1 MMYRRISLYL
11 LLYILVIIGLSVWSF
26 ASFTTGTPVL
36 GIACAAGIGFF
47 VFKVLKLYNSVN
59 RKVAYFFD
67 ALENDDYSINF
78 IEWKGSSSEIFLSNI
93 LNKMKNIIQRIRIE
107 SQRKEKFYELMLE
120 NINSG
125 IVLLNASGFVMQ
137 TNAAALKLLG
147 LEVFTHIRQLDKID
161 PALTL
166 LFNNIKAG
174 DKKNFSLTMER
185 GTIQLNIKA
194 AGLWLDKEAVR
205 LVVIHDI
212 HNEMDEKEIDS
223 WIKLIRVL
231 SHEIMNS
238 IAPITSLSDTLL
250 TLYQNEEAEDSNVR
264 DNVINGLHVIS
275 ETSKGLVSFVES
287 YRKFT
292 RIPTPEKELF
302 NVSEFIQRIV
312 ILCSAEDN
320 VKSVKIDTKQV
331 PEDLKLYA
339 DSNLLGQVMINIVK
353 NAIQALQGRRGAC
366 IEIAAYQT
374 DGERTVF
381 TVKDNGPGIP
391 EELMKQI
398 FVPFFTTKEQGTG
411 IGLSMARQIMR
422 AHGGSIH
429 VHSVPDKETR
439 FTIEL

>member
-1 MMYRRISLYL
+1 MFRKISLYL
-11 LLYILVIIGLSVWSF
+11 LLYILVIIAFSI
-26 ASFTTGTPVL
+26 ASFFCFMTGANVW
-36 GIACAAGIGFF
+36 GIACGAGTLFF
-47 VFKVLKLYNSVN
+47 ISKTLTLYNSVN
-59 RKVAYFFD
+59 RKIAYFFE
-67 ALENDDYSINF
+67 AMENDDYSINF
-78 IEWKGSSSEIFLSNI
+78 IERKGTSSEMFLSYI
-93 LNKMKNIIQRIRIE
+93 LNKMKNILRKTRIE
-107 SQRKEKFYELMLE
+107 SQQQEKFYELILE
-120 NINSG
+120 SINSG
-125 IVLLNASGFVMQ
+125 IVVLNPQGFVLR

-147 LEVFTHIRQLDKID
+147 LGVFTHLRQLDRVD
-161 PALTL
+161 PALTA
-166 LFNNIKAG
+166 LFGNIKSG
-174 DKKNFSLTMER
+174 DKKTFSLTMER
-185 GTIQLNIKA
+185 GTVQLSIKA
-194 AGLWLDKEAVR
+194 TGLWIDKEAVR

-212 HNEMDEKEIDS
+212 NNEMDEKEIES

-250 TLYQNEEAEDSNVR
+250 TLYEDEHVADCDIRNNAV
-264 DNVINGLHVIS
+264 NGLHVIS

-312 ILCSAEDN
+312 ILCSAEN
-320 VKSVKIDTKQV
+320 NFKSVKIDMTKV

-353 NAIQALQGRRGAC
+353 NAIQALQGRADAC
-366 IEIAAYQT
+366 IEIAAT
-374 DGERTVF
+374 KTEEDRTVF
-381 TVKDNGPGIP
+381 TIKDNGPGIP

-398 FVPFFTTKEQGTG
+398 FVPFFTTKEQGSG
-411 IGLSMARQIMR
+411 IGLSIARQIMR
-422 AHGGSIH
+422 AHDGSIR

>member
-1 MMYRRISLYL
+1 MFRKISLHL
-11 LLYILVIIGLSVWSF
+11 LLYILIIIAFSVGGF
-26 ASFTTGTPVL
+26 ACFMAGANLWGVCCVTGVV
-36 GIACAAGIGFF
+36 CF
-47 VFKVLKLYNSVN
+47 VFKILKLYNSVN
-59 RKVAYFFD
+59 RKIAYFFE

-78 IEWKGSSSEIFLSNI
+78 IEQRGTSSEMFLSYI
-93 LNKMKNIIQRIRIE
+93 LNKMKSVIQKTRIE
-107 SQRKEKFYELMLE
+107 SQQKEKFYELILE
-120 NINSG
+120 SINSG
-125 IVLLNASGFVMQ
+125 IVVLNPQGFVMQ
-137 TNAAALKLLG
+137 ANTAALKLLG
-147 LEVFTHIRQLDKID
+147 LSVFTHVRQLDRVD

-166 LFNNIKAG
+166 LFGNIKSG
-174 DKKNFSLTMER
+174 DKKTFSLTMER
-185 GTIQLNIKA
+185 GTIQLSIKA
-194 AGLWLDKEAVR
+194 TELWLDKETVR

-212 HNEMDEKEIDS
+212 NNEMDEKEIES

-250 TLYQNEEAEDSNVR
+250 TLYEDANVEDR
-264 DNVINGLHVIS
+264 DIRTNAINGLHVIS

-302 NVSEFIQRIV
+302 NVSEFMQRIV

-320 VKSVKIDTKQV
+320 FKSVKINMEKV

-353 NAIQALQGRRGAC
+353 NAIQALQGRENAC
-366 IEIAAYQT
+366 IEIAACKMEE
-374 DGERTVF
+374 DRTVF
-381 TVKDNGPGIP
+381 TIKDNGPGIS

-398 FVPFFTTKEQGTG
+398 FVPFFTTKEQGSG
-411 IGLSMARQIMR
+411 IGLSIARQIMR
-422 AHGGSIH
+422 AHDGSIR

>member
-1 MMYRRISLYL
+1 M
-11 LLYILVIIGLSVWSF
+11 
-26 ASFTTGTPVL
+26 
-36 GIACAAGIGFF
+36 
-47 VFKVLKLYNSVN
+47 N
-59 RKVAYFFD
+59 RKIAYFFE
-67 ALENDDYSINF
+67 AMENDDYSINF
-78 IEWKGSSSEIFLSNI
+78 IERKGTSSEMFLSYI
-93 LNKMKNIIQRIRIE
+93 LNKMKNIIRKTRLE
-107 SQRKEKFYELMLE
+107 SQQQEKFYELILE
-120 NINSG
+120 SINSG
-125 IVLLNASGFVMQ
+125 IVVLNSRGFVVR

-147 LEVFTHIRQLDKID
+147 LSVFTHLRQLDRVD
-161 PALTL
+161 PALTV
-166 LFNNIKAG
+166 LFDNIKSG
-174 DKKNFSLTMER
+174 DKKTFSLTMER
-185 GTIQLNIKA
+185 GTVQLSIKA
-194 AGLWLDKEAVR
+194 TGVWLDKEAVR

-212 HNEMDEKEIDS
+212 DNEMDEKEIES

-238 IAPITSLSDTLL
+238 VAPITSLSDTLL
-250 TLYQNEEAEDSNVR
+250 TLYEDANVADR
-264 DNVINGLHVIS
+264 DIRNNAIHGLHVIS

-320 VKSVKIDTKQV
+320 FKSVKIDVSKV

-353 NAIQALQGRRGAC
+353 NAIQALQGRTGAC
-366 IEIAAYQT
+366 IEIAARKT
-374 DGERTVF
+374 EEDRTVF
-381 TVKDNGPGIP
+381 TIKDNGPGIP

-398 FVPFFTTKEQGTG
+398 FVPFFTTKEQGSG
-411 IGLSMARQIMR
+411 IGLSIARQIMR
-422 AHGGSIH
+422 AHGGSIR